1 MENRKWQ
8 KELIFETDYPDGEHH
23 GIFGYEPYEATFIFS
38 QELAAPFSV
47 LIESWDYSSSYTVFQ
62 TEMREGFTMDLPD
75 YPAHYTVYASFYD
88 QNGNLYEAEFWF
100 NIGDV
105 DST

>member
-1 MENRKWQ
+1 
-8 KELIFETDYPDGEHH
+8 
-23 GIFGYEPYEATFIFS
+23 
-38 QELAAPFSV
+38 
-47 LIESWDYSSSYTVFQ
+47 
-62 TEMREGFTMDLPD
+62 MDLPD